1 MRNQVDLGYL
11 TSIYA
16 RSNAIEDADEIA
28 ESMGLRRT
36 RNLSRDDLMRLTDT
50 ADTSALT
57 SGELRSFR
65 RADLIIEA
73 TDRQCEGCYIAVE
86 ISFTANGRDVER
98 AIRNARLLQDFTRR
112 RSYPAIA
119 GLRLDERTQ
128 PQVDAGEVFWHEL
141 DSSDLEAE

>member
-1 MRNQVDLGYL
+1 
-11 TSIYA
+11 
-16 RSNAIEDADEIA
+16 
-28 ESMGLRRT
+28 
-36 RNLSRDDLMRLTDT
+36 MRLTDT

-86 ISFTANGRDVER
+86 ISFTANGRDAER

-128 PQVDAGEVFWHEL
+128 PQVDSGEVFWHEL